1 MAHLEGISFFQF
13 QRTALMEYI
22 HIEKHTGE
30 EGRLLVR
37 LDHKEFSLDV
47 ARMESNDLISPLG
60 LT

>member
-47 ARMESNDLISPLG
+47 AGCENG
-60 LT
+60 V